1 MKIKKQGARIVRT
14 MGIVFVVGILGIVAG
29 FGGFESS
36 RNAFALTYQNDTNIL
51 FTFNPAISLSISGD
65 LSINNLQPN
74 SASDSNIITV
84 IAGSNTPT
92 GYTLYTN
99 VGDSTNNYTDLRL
112 SSSDTTNT
120 FSTLATGVSSLNGI
134 GDSKWGYSYCD
145 KTSNASACNTASNW
159 VYGSTGGTSI
169 GYGGMPLYNDASHN
183 NDIVL
188 VNTNNPDST
197 TLDFKIGAKASSTQM
212 AGTYSNVINF
222 INVPKVVTTNYT
234 LSYLD
239 RSGTTTS
246 GTLPAATSGTTSDGT
261 FSITTSRPTNT
272 NADYVF
278 KGWCTADNQSDVTTC
293 PSGGAIIYPGN
304 LYVIA
309 STSATWTG
317 NVYAVWNSNYEE
329 KTIANSTTMQ
339 EVNSCPD
346 TIPLETVYTLTDPR
360 DNQTY
365 KVARLKDGK
374 CWMVENLNLAGGT
387 ALSADNTDVDAT
399 YINSFTTSNNLTKDG
414 NMIRLPASA
423 VKNSGDNNLADAT
436 QFGTDNYSYVFNSSN
451 TTNCGAS
458 GQNTPCYSY
467 YSWDAATL
475 GSGRTIDAENTDA
488 PYSICPKGWRLP
500 TSGNTSNN
508 EWKRGDFYKLATA
521 YGANLES
528 NAHEDSSTFYN
539 NAGPGT
545 TPNFLP
551 AGNYGNGTFLN
562 WDSSG
567 NYWSSTSDSDSSSA
581 HSLYFFSSLVVSASG
596 GDRVNGFSV
605 RCLFGN

>member
-29 FGGFESS
+29 IGGFGSS
-36 RNAFALTYQNDTNIL
+36 RNASALTYQNDTNIL
-51 FTFNPAISLSISGD
+51 FTFNPAITLSISGD

-84 IAGSNTPT
+84 TAGSNTPT

-112 SSSDTTNT
+112 SSSDTTNI
-120 FSTLATGVSSLNGI
+120 FSTLTTGVSSLNSI
-134 GDSKWGYSYCD
+134 GDSKWGYSYCN
-145 KTSNASACNTASNW
+145 KTSNASACNTTSNW

-169 GYGGMPLYNDASHN
+169 GYGGMPLYNDTSHN

-212 AGTYSNVINF
+212 AGTYTNVINF
-222 INVPKVVTTNYT
+222 INVSKVVTTNYT
-234 LSYLD
+234 LNYLD
-239 RSGTTTS
+239 QSGTTTS
-246 GTLPAATSGTTSDGT
+246 GTLPTATTGTTSDGT
-261 FSITTSRPTNT
+261 FNITTSRPTNT

-346 TIPLETVYTLTDPR
+346 SLPTGQIYTIKDSR
-360 DNQTY
+360 DNTEY
-365 KVARLKDGK
+365 HTAKLADGN
-374 CWMVENLNLAGGT
+374 CWLLDNLALDLTNSTILNGMNG
-387 ALSADNTDVDAT
+387 SNTHA
-399 YINSFTTSNNLTKDG
+399 
-414 NMIRLPASA
+414 
-423 VKNSGDNNLADAT
+423 
-436 QFGTDNYSYVFNSSN
+436 SN
-451 TTNCGAS
+451 TTLGYLKGTTTRDPS
-458 GQNTPCYSY
+458 TDPDGQYATAGVANWTSSHSYSAPLVNMTNKDVIPTSY
-467 YSWDAATL
+467 YGTDDPMKNAVVVGNWKVGGYYNYCAASA
-475 GSGRTIDAENTDA
+475 GSYCYGNGTSSGTPSGNATED
-488 PYSICPKGWRLP
+488 ICPKGWRMPTVNSGEYQTLYSNTNYNTYDKYREALRLP
-500 TSGNTSNN
+500 LSGYF
-508 EWKRGDFYKLATA
+508 D
-521 YGANLES
+521 YGSADYQGS
-528 NAHEDSSTFYN
+528 DSC
-539 NAGPGT
+539 
-545 TPNFLP
+545 
-551 AGNYGNGTFLN
+551 
-562 WDSSG
+562 W
-567 NYWSSTSDSDSSSA
+567 WSSTREDNYYMNSLSVNTSSIYTA
-581 HSLYFFSSLVVSASG
+581 YVVS
-596 GDRVNGFSV
+596 RNNGSSV
-605 RCLFGN
+605 RCVLGS